1 MSPRPITQNTLFYGD
16 NLPIMREYIPDESID
31 LIYLDPPFNSNRSYN
46 VLFKDETGTESEA
59 QMEAFD
65 DTWHWGE
72 SAERIYHELV
82 TGPNQAVGNM
92 IAALRQFISGNRPNS
107 GNQMMAYLVMM
118 AARLVEMHR
127 ILKPSGSLYL
137 HCDPTASHYLKI
149 ILDTIFDG
157 NNFVNEIVWKR
168 STPHGNIT
176 RSYGA
181 IHDVILFYSK
191 SEGYFFSKPHRKYI
205 LPNGDLDPLLAE
217 NVLSQY
223 VYIDEA
229 SGRRFQATSLLNPN
243 PDRPNLTYVFHGHL
257 KVWRWTKERMEKAEQ
272 EGRLYF
278 PKDGEGIPRE
288 KRYLDEQ
295 EGLPLQ
301 DIWDDVAPIPAKS
314 AERLGYPTQ
323 KPVALLERIIQAS
336 SNEGDFILDPFSGCG
351 TAIAAA
357 QKLNRRWIGID
368 ITHLAI
374 AMHKSRLKDM
384 YGLEAGK
391 DYQVIGEPTDL
402 ESARALARED
412 RYQFQWWALSL
423 INARPIGGQESGKRG
438 KKGSDQGI
446 DGVIPFVSGFKG
458 EYSKVVVQVKS
469 GTVKSGD
476 IRDLHG
482 VLEREKDAAMGL
494 FLTLESPTREMTRE
508 AVSAGFYTSPLW
520 QQDFPKI
527 QILTIE
533 EILNGARIQM
543 PPGYTPFK
551 IAEKVKKHEGTQTG
565 FEF

>member
-1 MSPRPITQNTLFYGD
+1 MSPKPITQNTLFYGD
-16 NLPIMREYIPDESID
+16 NLPIMREYISDESID

-46 VLFKDETGTESEA
+46 VLFKDETGTDSEA

-72 SAERIYHELV
+72 SAEKIYHELV

-92 IAALRQFISGNRPNS
+92 IAALRQFIGGNKSNS

-127 ILKPSGSLYL
+127 VLKPTGSLYL

-149 ILDTIFDG
+149 ILDSIFG
-157 NNFVNEIVWKR
+157 TRQFNNEIIW
-168 STPHGNIT
+168 H
-176 RSYGA
+176 YGGWTHHKMSRFPRK
-181 IHDVILFYSK
+181 HDVILFYAK
-191 SEGYFFSKPHRKYI
+191 DSENTKFNPISIPWTREEYISLRKQAI
-205 LPNGDLDPLLAE
+205 H
-217 NVLSQY
+217 
-223 VYIDEA
+223 IDED
-229 SGRRFQATSLLNPN
+229 GREYIYDERGSDGAKRFLDIAL
-243 PDRPNLTYVFHGHL
+243 
-257 KVWRWTKERMEKAEQ
+257 Q
-272 EGRLYF
+272 EGR
-278 PKDGEGIPRE
+278 PIDSVWDIR
-288 KRYLDEQ
+288 
-295 EGLPLQ
+295 PLTSSS
-301 DIWDDVAPIPAKS
+301 K
-314 AERLGYPTQ
+314 ERLGYPTQ
-323 KPVALLERIIQAS
+323 KPIALLNRIIQAS
-336 SNEGDFILDPFSGCG
+336 SNPGDVVLDPFSGCG
-351 TAIAAA
+351 TAISAA
-357 QKLNRRWIGID
+357 QELNRRWIGID

-384 YGLEAGK
+384 YRLEAGS

-458 EYSKVVVQVKS
+458 EYSKVIVQVKS
-469 GTVKSGD
+469 GNVKSGD

-482 VLEREKDAAMGL
+482 VLEREKDSAIGL

-551 IAEKVKKHEGTQTG
+551 IAEKVKKTEGTQTG